1 MTEPTN
7 VTETVTPVPESDQ
20 VSTTEVQNTQE
31 VFDAERAKA
40 LINKLRD
47 EVKELKPKAKKAD
60 EFELA
65 EKSRKEAEMTELQKA
80 QARIDELTAQ
90 TKAAD
95 LRELRRKV
103 GEAAK
108 LPPAIYELLPEMEEE
123 AMKAKAEEL
132 AKAIPQS
139 KQSPTLNPT
148 NPSGNAQETE
158 EQKRARL
165 FGNYQDIFKG
175 GGVNFPTQE

>member
-132 AKAIPQS
+132 AKAIPQQ
-139 KQSPTLNPT
+139 KTTPTLNPT
-148 NPSGNAQETE
+148 NPNGNAEETE
-158 EQKRARL
+158 AQKRERL
-165 FGNYQDIFKG
+165 FGSSHDIFKG
-175 GGVNFPTQE
+175 GGINLPQQE